1 MYNKF
6 LNQSYLM
13 QTFIFL
19 SFYLLRFYC
28 RFTVALEDTVWLY
41 YVSKN
46 IIKLN
51 TSLEVLARIRS
62 KNTDWALDLRIV
74 KTSNFK
80 QRSGLW
86 EPRLL
91 GLTSIS
97 SLIDH
102 WNWRSK
108 TTLHLRLKWLKS
120 VTYCGFKPDG
130 ALCRGY
136 KLLQKHW
143 RNPLLEEPDII
154 KQKT

>member
-62 KNTDWALDLRIV
+62 KNTD
-74 KTSNFK
+74 
-80 QRSGLW
+80 
-86 EPRLL
+86 
-91 GLTSIS
+91 
-97 SLIDH
+97 
-102 WNWRSK
+102 
-108 TTLHLRLKWLKS
+108 
-120 VTYCGFKPDG
+120 
-130 ALCRGY
+130 
-136 KLLQKHW
+136 
-143 RNPLLEEPDII
+143 
-154 KQKT
+154 